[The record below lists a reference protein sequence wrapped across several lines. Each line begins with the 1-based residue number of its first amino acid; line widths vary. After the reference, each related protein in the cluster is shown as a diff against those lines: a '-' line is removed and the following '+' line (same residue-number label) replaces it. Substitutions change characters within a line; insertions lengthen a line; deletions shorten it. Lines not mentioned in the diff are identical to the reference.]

1 MTEETTESFDVA
13 IIGGGAAGLSAA
25 VTLSR
30 ARRKIVLIDAG
41 APRNSPAAGVHG
53 FLTRDGISPAELVAA
68 GSREVVG
75 FGGLIL
81 AGEATA
87 ARPTEAGFAVS
98 LADGRSVRARRLL
111 VTTGLVDE
119 LPDIPGVRSRWGRD
133 VLHCP
138 YCHGWE
144 VRDQAIGV
152 LGTTER
158 AVHQALLFRQWTSD
172 VVLFLHT
179 APVPTA
185 AESEQLAARGVQVLP
200 GTVASLEIAGDRLVG
215 VRLDGGAVVPR
226 QAVTVMP
233 RFAARSELL
242 VSLGLTTTPHP
253 MGVGDYIAAGPTGLT
268 DIPGVYV
275 AGNVTDLMAQ
285 VVGAAAGGVMAAAA
299 INLDLIAEDTELAVL
314 DYRNTARELAT
325 GNVR

>member
-1 MTEETTESFDVA
+1 MTGETTEIFDVA

-30 ARRKIVLIDAG
+30 ARRRVVVIDAG
-41 APRNSPAAGVHG
+41 TPRNSPAAGVHG

-68 GSREVVG
+68 GSREVTG
-75 FGGLIL
+75 FGGQIL

-87 ARPTEAGFAVS
+87 ARRTETGFAVS
-98 LADGRSVRARRLL
+98 MADGRSVESRRLL

-119 LPDIPGVRSRWGRD
+119 LPEIPGVRARWGRD

-152 LGTTER
+152 LGSSER
-158 AVHQALLFRQWTSD
+158 AVHQALLFRQWSSD
-172 VVLFLHT
+172 VALFLHT
-179 APVPTA
+179 APPPTA
-185 AESEQLAARGVQVLP
+185 VEAEQLAARGIQVIP
-200 GTVASLEIAGDRLVG
+200 GTVASLEIAADRLVG
-215 VRLDGGAVVPR
+215 VRLDSGAVVPR

-233 RFAARSELL
+233 RFAARSDLL
-242 VSLGLTTTPHP
+242 ISLGLATTPHP

-268 DIPGVYV
+268 EMPGVYV

-299 INLDLIAEDTELAVL
+299 LNLDLIAEDTELAVV
-314 DYRNTARELAT
+314 DYRSTVRELAM
-325 GNVR
+325 GSL